1 MQATKPNHVIFKKIS
16 RDKSV
21 TIYLGKRDYIDHV
34 DQVEPVDG
42 VVLVDPELVKGKRV
56 YVSLTCAFRYGQ
68 EDIDVIG
75 LTFRRDLYFSQVQ
88 VFPPVGASG
97 ASTKLQE
104 SLIKKLGGHTY
115 PFLLTCCGVDFEV
128 KAFATDSKNT
138 EEDKI
143 PKKSSVR
150 LLIRKVQHA
159 PPEMGPQPR
168 AEAAWQFFMSDKPLH
183 LTVSLSKEIYYHGEP
198 IPVTVTVTNNTE
210 KTVKKIKALVEQV
223 ANVVL
228 YSSDYYIKP
237 VATEESHEK
246 VPPNSTLTTT
256 LTLVPLLAN
265 NRERRG
271 IALDGKIKHEDT
283 NLASSTIRNRAEPY
297 LPEKMPPREEGGRFI
312 LSLFPAAPQILVPLF
327 CLSSLKEGIDK
338 TVMGILVSYQI
349 KVKLMVSG
357 EVATEVPFRLMHPQP
372 EDPVAEILGH
382 LQGARAAQ
390 KRVLVVGRGLV
401 HLLLVYN
408 LQLATWEGAGGE
420 SRKREAGCSEW
431 DVEPPLCWACTPV
444 ALCLQDVRVQSI
456 IFDEVDLTDA
466 SVAESSTKNVNNSF
480 TNTCSGQVLG
490 ISNRAS
496 YMRTTGLQE
505 RQVLSSQEQQ
515 AQREPA
521 RGCISGGRQRG
532 PSSVSPAPG
541 CLRDWAILMWEQL
554 GGQLFVLVIDSH
566 ALTCAGL
573 RTSAFLL

>member
-16 RDKSV
+16 RDKSNPYLSFPQV

-42 VVLVDPELVKGKRV
+42 VVLVDPELVKGKRGPLGPGRGATPTPSVSIPV

-283 NLASSTIRNRAEPY
+283 NLASSTI
-297 LPEKMPPREEGGRFI
+297 EGGEQEV
-312 LSLFPAAPQILVPLF
+312 LVAAGVKYI
-327 CLSSLKEGIDK
+327 LKEGIDK

-357 EVATEVPFRLMHPQP
+357 LLGELTSSEVATEVPFRLMHPQP
-372 EDPVAEILGH
+372 EDPASAMESFQDENFVFEEF
-382 LQGARAAQ
+382 ARQ
-390 KRVLVVGRGLV
+390 
-401 HLLLVYN
+401 N
-408 LQLATWEGAGGE
+408 LKDAGE
-420 SRKREAGCSEW
+420 YKEEKK
-431 DVEPPLCWACTPV
+431 D
-444 ALCLQDVRVQSI
+444 QM
-456 IFDEVDLTDA
+456 DE
-466 SVAESSTKNVNNSF
+466 
-480 TNTCSGQVLG
+480 
-490 ISNRAS
+490 
-496 YMRTTGLQE
+496 
-505 RQVLSSQEQQ
+505 
-515 AQREPA
+515 
-521 RGCISGGRQRG
+521 
-532 PSSVSPAPG
+532 
-541 CLRDWAILMWEQL
+541 
-554 GGQLFVLVIDSH
+554 
-566 ALTCAGL
+566 
-573 RTSAFLL
+573 